1 MSRFR
6 GSSAR
11 RTCSII
17 RCSIF
22 MCTVCVFPSPSVFLY
37 ALWFTQILT
46 QRSYIIVQ
54 SILVPQYTCDAQ
66 HTSHLKDQS
75 WPWLRKSVLFRWTFG
90 HDLTIFLYCKWPLF
104 LWSRILLVKA
114 NQNGNELFRMKYPF
128 GDGPEDV
135 QKAGGA
141 PECYTGYNLLARTL
155 KCYLLVGAFIV
166 IHSYT
171 QEGKC

>member
-22 MCTVCVFPSPSVFLY
+22 ICTVCVFPSPSVFLY
-37 ALWFTQILT
+37 ALLFTQILI
-46 QRSYIIVQ
+46 QRSYIILQ
-54 SILVPQYTCDAQ
+54 SIPVPQYNCDVQ
-66 HTSHLKDQS
+66 HTSHLKDLS
-75 WPWLRKSVLFRWTFG
+75 WPWLRKSMPFRWKF
-90 HDLTIFLYCKWPLF
+90 FLYCKWPLF
-104 LWSRILLVKA
+104 LWSWILLVEA
-114 NQNGNELFRMKYPF
+114 NQNGNELLRMKYPF
-128 GDGPEDV
+128 GEGPEDV
-135 QKAGGA
+135 QKAGEA
-141 PECYTGYNLLARTL
+141 PECYTGYNLVARTL
-155 KCYLLVGAFIV
+155 KCYLLIGAFIV

>member
-22 MCTVCVFPSPSVFLY
+22 IWTVCVFPSPSVFLY

-46 QRSYIIVQ
+46 QMSYIIVQ
-54 SILVPQYTCDAQ
+54 SILVPQYTYDVQ
-66 HTSHLKDQS
+66 HTSHLKDLS
-75 WPWLRKSVLFRWTFG
+75 CPWLRKSMLFRWTF
-90 HDLTIFLYCKWPLF
+90 FLYCKWPLF
-104 LWSRILLVKA
+104 LWSWILLLKA
-114 NQNGNELFRMKYPF
+114 NQNGKEHFRMKYPI
-128 GDGPEDV
+128 GEGPEDV
-135 QKAGGA
+135 QKAGGG
-141 PECYTGYNLLARTL
+141 PECYTSYYLLARTL
-155 KCYLLVGAFIV
+155 KCYLLADAFIV
-166 IHSYT
+166 IHSYK